1 MYEYAVLR
9 VVPRVERGEFINAG
23 VVLYCPAK
31 RFLQARIHLDGERL
45 RALDPAL
52 DADQAL
58 AHLESARR
66 VCEGGK
72 AAGSLGSLPAR
83 ERFGRVVV
91 AVDEVVDA
99 VRRPPALV
107 DDVELLL
114 DSERAHPVERLR
126 RTQFHCRAFGGA
138 Q

>member
-1 MYEYAVLR
+1 MSSLYEYAVLR

-58 AHLESARR
+58 AHLESARQ

-83 ERFGRVVV
+83 ERFGRVV
-91 AVDEVVDA
+91 APRSTVVQPSPVHTGFCEDPE
-99 VRRPPALV
+99 R
-107 DDVELLL
+107 ELGRL
-114 DSERAHPVERLR
+114 LR
-126 RTQFHCRAFGGA
+126 RMVCPPR
-138 Q
+138 